1 MAEPPLRPY
10 TSRMRLALSIARGL
24 AAAHGDADVTTTHLA
39 LGLLREGQNLAV
51 AALLH
56 AAVPLR
62 VVDRELEAA
71 LGPPGRPRPDE
82 VAVPLTPGEERAVEQ
97 ARAESHLRG
106 NQYVGSE
113 HLLLTIL
120 REPSSPA
127 AQAFARHGFSLA
139 TARTH
144 LDAVSQGPESD
155 GRRLTSA

>member
-24 AAAHGDADVTTTHLA
+24 AAAHGDADVTTTRLA

-51 AALLH
+51 AAILH

-62 VVDRELEAA
+62 VVDGELRGGWE
-71 LGPPGRPRPDE
+71 PPGGPWPDG
-82 VAVPLTPGEERAVEQ
+82 VAVPLPPGGGRARGR

-113 HLLLTIL
+113 PLLLTIL

-127 AQAFARHGFSLA
+127 AQAFARHGTLLA
-139 TARTH
+139 RC
-144 LDAVSQGPESD
+144 E
-155 GRRLTSA
+155 